1 MKKTTMENFTR
12 GIRDGIPIMLGY
24 LAVSFTL
31 GIAAKNAGLTAF
43 QAGLSSLL
51 LNASAG
57 GYAAFSAISAGAGYI
72 EAAIMVL
79 VANARYLL
87 MSFALTQKVAPDV
100 PVWKRILMGYDLTDE
115 VFGISISHPG
125 YVPPAYVFGA
135 MTVALPGWSVGTYL
149 GVIVGNLLTMELLS
163 ALSVGLYGM
172 FIAVVTP
179 MTKQN
184 RTVLYVVLISMAL
197 SMVFHLVPCFAF
209 MSEGLIT
216 IMLTVCISLVAAI
229 LRPIKEVRE

>member
-12 GIRDGIPIMLGY
+12 GIRDGIPIMMGY

-43 QAGLSSLL
+43 QAGLSSFL

-87 MSFALTQKVAPDV
+87 MSFAMTQKVSPDV

-135 MTVALPGWSVGTYL
+135 MTVALPGWSVGTFL
-149 GVIVGNLLTMELLS
+149 GVIIGNLLTAELLS

-184 RTVLYVVLISMAL
+184 RTVLYVVLISMVL
-197 SMVFHLVPCFAF
+197 SMIFNTVPCFSF
-209 MSEGLIT
+209 MSEGIIT
-216 IMLTVCISLVAAI
+216 IVLTVGISLAAAI